1 MSKEIIRFK
10 GLSFNRDEQS
20 ADHGELSLCGG
31 VELHDGTLRPSV
43 LTGTEIAHGIGSTLL
58 YVHETP
64 SYRHLIGE
72 YGHSLYWYD
81 KDGTKGNQ
89 KAIHTFTGETIIK
102 VESVGNTLM
111 VMTESGVHYILWKDS
126 DYKYLGNQIPFVEI
140 RFRPGEQYEASF
152 DLTTITDKYSEK
164 TVSTAFRKL
173 DSDPGDMF
181 ELNTGSG
188 DDGTHAPGEKATVKP
203 DHRSAVT
210 EGVWALINQSNN
222 TVAKDGHFYAP
233 FLIRYCYRLYD
244 GSMVMHSAPLY
255 MNVSNPR
262 TYRVYVM
269 NILKLFSEFDT
280 DYDGNVKG
288 APTYYDRTQKMRL
301 PPLSVGVGNISENFT
316 IKSESGESYDSNQT
330 VLFYI
335 PNNVGIE
342 FSLPRNDAAKLR
354 SLKNDWA
361 DIVKSVDIFVSPVLT
376 REKSGELVTT
386 LSTEDGTI
394 AGVRSWWYKYYTS
407 IWKTDK
413 QLIELGAGHLTR
425 FVSNTMFDIPLISE
439 QEYQKKIKDCS
450 TFYLLKSIKLDG
462 DDTLK
467 TDNQYHVLEYD
478 KAIVPNIT
486 TQEEMK
492 DDYHTHCRLLPM
504 PTDRGMYVYNH
515 RLNLYGMKEQLFDG
529 FSMGMMSHDIAYV
542 TSEGN
547 RYGTLEDRLDEY
559 LVDSIFVKVNTDD
572 GTKCVKKTVKDWRL
586 TAPALGSALLFY
598 PDSRA
603 TEMIIVLHTG
613 WTDEHPKKAIV
624 VKLEPHNF
632 LNGAV
637 GTELFYTDS
646 WEDVTLTDQ
655 QSYTVDDEAV
665 MRNKVITSQADN
677 PYYFP
682 LDGRNTVG
690 VGSVKGIAAVTR
702 ALSQGQV
709 GDHDLVVFS
718 TDGIWVMKVSSTGT
732 YMSVHN
738 ISREVCSNVSSIC
751 QLDQSIVFATQRSLS
766 RFVESDVISI
776 SDMLDGPIP
785 VWSKVL
791 PTLTQYFAANGDITK
806 LLAFGTPAI
815 EMFNKGR
822 VFYDYAS
829 SRVVVLQEDT
839 SQESVAL
846 VFSIR
851 DKAWSTMKVPGIKAV
866 IPGYPSPYVQ
876 KADGRVMVLDK
887 QYDYTGEARQE
898 GLVITR
904 TLTFSDTMDVLRG
917 FRQLTDCEDM
927 PLMFFFG
934 SNDQRSWKPIGQTE
948 REFYEYLPGHPYRF
962 FRIAIY
968 MRMKPS
974 EEYQQ
979 LELEVINKYAKL

>member
-20 ADHGELSLCGG
+20 AGHGELSLCAG

-64 SYRHLIGE
+64 SYRHFIGE
-72 YGHSLYWYD
+72 FGSSLYWYGD
-81 KDGTKGNQ
+81 DGTKGSQ

-111 VMTESGVHYILWKDS
+111 VLTESGIHYILWKDS

-140 RFRPGEQYEASF
+140 RFRPGAQHEASF

-173 DSDPGDMF
+173 EADPGDVF
-181 ELNTGSG
+181 ELNTG
-188 DDGTHAPGEKATVKP
+188 DDGTHSPGEKATVKS
-203 DHRSAVT
+203 DYRSAVT

-255 MNVSNPR
+255 MNVSNPK
-262 TYRVYVM
+262 TYRVYVT
-269 NILKLFSEFDT
+269 NILKLFSEFDS
-280 DYDGNVKG
+280 YDGGVTG
-288 APTYYDRTQKMRL
+288 ETTYYDRTRQMEF
-301 PPLSVGVGNISENFT
+301 ITEDFT
-316 IKSESGESYDSNQT
+316 IVSESGESYGTSQT

-342 FSLPRNDAAKLR
+342 FSLPRADAAKLS
-354 SLKNDWA
+354 SLKRDWS
-361 DIVKSVDIFVSPVLT
+361 DIVKSVDIFVSPMLT
-376 REKSGELVTT
+376 REKSGELITSLTT
-386 LSTEDGTI
+386 EEGNIS
-394 AGVRSWWYKYYTS
+394 GVRSWFHVYYTS
-407 IWKTDK
+407 PWKTDRGNT
-413 QLIELGAGHLTR
+413 ELGHSQMRRYL
-425 FVSNTMFDIPLISE
+425 SNTMFDIPLLSE
-439 QEYQKKIKDCS
+439 QEYKEKVKDCS

-462 DDTLK
+462 DATLK
-467 TDNQYHVLEYD
+467 TDGQYYTLDYD
-478 KAIVPNIT
+478 KAVVPIIT
-486 TQEEMK
+486 TQEEML

-504 PTDRGMYVYNH
+504 PTDRGTYVYNH
-515 RLNLYGMKEQLFDG
+515 RLNLYGMKEQLFEG
-529 FSMGMMSHDIAYV
+529 FSMGMMSHGTAYAG
-542 TSEGN
+542 SDGW
-547 RYGTLEDRLDEY
+547 RYDTIEHYLPDY
-559 LVDSIFVKVNTDD
+559 LVDSIFVKLNTDD
-572 GTKCVKKTVKDWRL
+572 GTKYVKKTVEGWRL
-586 TAPALGSALLFY
+586 TAPALGGALLFY

-603 TEMIIVLHTG
+603 TEMVIVLHTG
-613 WTDEHPKKAIV
+613 SSDEYPKKAIV

-637 GTELFYTDS
+637 GTELFYADTWD
-646 WEDVTLTDQ
+646 DVTLTDP
-655 QSYTVDDEAV
+655 QSYTLDDEVPMA
-665 MRNKVITSQADN
+665 NKVITSKEDN

-682 LDGRNTVG
+682 LEGRNTVG

-732 YMSVHN
+732 YLSTHN
-738 ISREVCSNVSSIC
+738 ISREVCSNVRSIC

-766 RFVESDVISI
+766 RFVESDVTSI
-776 SDMLDGPIP
+776 SDILDGPIP

-791 PTLTQYFAANGDITK
+791 PTLTQYFATNGDMTK
-806 LLAFGTPAI
+806 FLAFGTPAI
-815 EMFNKGR
+815 DMFNTGR

-829 SRVVVLQEDT
+829 LRLIVLQEDT
-839 SQESVAL
+839 SKESVAL

-851 DKAWSTMKVPGIKAV
+851 DQAWSTMKVPGIKAV
-866 IPGYPSPYVQ
+866 VPGYPSPYVQ

-887 QYDYTGEARQE
+887 QYDYSGDGRLE

-934 SNDQRSWKPIGQTE
+934 SNDQRSWKPIGQTA
-948 REFYEYLPGHPYRF
+948 RAFYEYLPGHPYRF

-968 MRMKPS
+968 MRMRPS